1 MHSRIKIVSGLL
13 SVIVIFILL
22 QLISSGLMFNKLGD
36 NSDSIKY
43 LNSLQRQ
50 RQVLTESWVNLLQAR
65 SNLNRSVNAF
75 LLEGRTYQDDAS
87 AEDLIKAAERN
98 FKAADAAYQ
107 RYINLMAE
115 TSHDKTKFEQLFST
129 YETYRDALIQ
139 LGKYAQKGQ
148 LDEFYAHRTSGYQ
161 IKFEEQFNA
170 YFADISEDFQ
180 SEVKR
185 AEANYRESLYMI
197 IVLSIVLAL
206 IGFFSYRYV
215 RKGIIE
221 PLRALIQRITTFA
234 AGDLTPSVDTKA
246 TNEIGE
252 LARGVEH
259 MQKELIN
266 TVRGVRDG
274 SETIYQGTSEIAA
287 GNNDLSARTQQQVAC
302 LEETAASMSE
312 LTATVK
318 QNTEYAHQASEYA
331 SQASA
336 IAKEGGKVV
345 SNVVN
350 TMLNIAESS
359 QKISDIT
366 AVIDSIAFQT
376 NILALNAAV
385 EAARAGEHG
394 RGFAVVADE
403 VRNLAQR
410 SANAAKEI
418 KALIED
424 SVSRTDTGA
433 RQAEDAGETMTKIV
447 ESVTRVTDIMS
458 HIALASDE
466 QSKGISQ
473 VSIAVEE
480 MDKVTQQNASL
491 VEQSAVAA
499 NVLEEQ
505 VAKLAQLISIFRL
518 PAMKQKEL
526 QTTEPAARTISNVVK
541 TPALNKI
548 SSKNH
553 QDDDNWETF

>member
-197 IVLSIVLAL
+197 IV
-206 IGFFSYRYV
+206 
-215 RKGIIE
+215 
-221 PLRALIQRITTFA
+221 
-234 AGDLTPSVDTKA
+234 
-246 TNEIGE
+246 
-252 LARGVEH
+252 
-259 MQKELIN
+259 
-266 TVRGVRDG
+266 
-274 SETIYQGTSEIAA
+274 
-287 GNNDLSARTQQQVAC
+287 
-302 LEETAASMSE
+302 
-312 LTATVK
+312 
-318 QNTEYAHQASEYA
+318 
-331 SQASA
+331 
-336 IAKEGGKVV
+336 
-345 SNVVN
+345 
-350 TMLNIAESS
+350 
-359 QKISDIT
+359 
-366 AVIDSIAFQT
+366 
-376 NILALNAAV
+376 
-385 EAARAGEHG
+385 
-394 RGFAVVADE
+394 
-403 VRNLAQR
+403 
-410 SANAAKEI
+410 
-418 KALIED
+418 
-424 SVSRTDTGA
+424 
-433 RQAEDAGETMTKIV
+433 
-447 ESVTRVTDIMS
+447 
-458 HIALASDE
+458 
-466 QSKGISQ
+466 
-473 VSIAVEE
+473 
-480 MDKVTQQNASL
+480 
-491 VEQSAVAA
+491 
-499 NVLEEQ
+499 
-505 VAKLAQLISIFRL
+505 
-518 PAMKQKEL
+518 
-526 QTTEPAARTISNVVK
+526 
-541 TPALNKI
+541 
-548 SSKNH
+548 
-553 QDDDNWETF
+553 